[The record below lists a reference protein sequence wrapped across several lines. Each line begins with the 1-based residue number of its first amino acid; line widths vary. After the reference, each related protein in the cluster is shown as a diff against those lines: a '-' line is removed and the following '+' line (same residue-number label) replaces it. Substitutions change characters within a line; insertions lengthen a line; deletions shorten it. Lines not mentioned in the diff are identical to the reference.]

1 MVVTALWIILTV
13 LGLIVIAV
21 IATEIKLRIR
31 ERRTR
36 RGGKAG
42 NPEGRSRTDN

>member
-31 ERRTR
+31 ERRAR
-36 RGGKAG
+36 RARGL
-42 NPEGRSRTDN
+42 